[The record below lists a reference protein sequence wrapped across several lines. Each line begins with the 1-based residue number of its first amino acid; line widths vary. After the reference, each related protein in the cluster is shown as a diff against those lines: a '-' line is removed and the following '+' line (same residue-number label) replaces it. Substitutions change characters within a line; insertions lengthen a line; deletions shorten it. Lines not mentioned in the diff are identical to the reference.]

1 MGRVC
6 QEMASCMS
14 RAKHLPLVRTNTARG
29 CTADKGCRLVWKF
42 MRELVGILVT
52 SMSIFGLQALAV
64 SQRKMFA
71 RGRDDYSAITTIL
84 HAIYPWPPLLWR
96 LRGVCVE
103 GYGWIKAPGR
113 GGCGIWCRYFR
124 TVPED
129 KETTRHWGLRRWLG
143 ECCCPSS
150 PWCLRPRT
158 MRPLCLRSATR
169 RRRANRHLPSRHRM
183 VRRPRR
189 VRAAAAAAAAPNG
202 R

>member
-42 MRELVGILVT
+42 TRELVGILVT

-84 HAIYPWPPLLWR
+84 HAILDLPLASTPLAFEGGLCGG
-96 LRGVCVE
+96 LRVDKSARSRWWWNLVSLL
-103 GYGWIKAPGR
+103 P
-113 GGCGIWCRYFR
+113 

-129 KETTRHWGLRRWLG
+129 KETTRHGAYGVGLVMLLPEQPVVFATKDNEAVVLALG
-143 ECCCPSS
+143 YAE
-150 PWCLRPRT
+150 T
-158 MRPLCLRSATR
+158 TR
-169 RRRANRHLPSRHRM
+169 KP
-183 VRRPRR
+183 P
-189 VRAAAAAAAAPNG
+189 PPEPPPDG
-202 R
+202 P

>member
-1 MGRVC
+1 MESVC

-14 RAKHLPLVRTNTARG
+14 RAKHLPMVCTNTARG
-29 CTADKGCRLVWKF
+29 CTADKADKGCRLVWKF

-71 RGRDDYSAITTIL
+71 RGRDDYRAITTIL

-124 TVPED
+124 LYRKIRKLHDIGAYGV
-129 KETTRHWGLRRWLG
+129 GL
-143 ECCCPSS
+143 
-150 PWCLRPRT
+150 
-158 MRPLCLRSATR
+158 
-169 RRRANRHLPSRHRM
+169 ANAAA
-183 VRRPRR
+183 
-189 VRAAAAAAAAPNG
+189 RAARGVCDQGP
-202 R
+202 